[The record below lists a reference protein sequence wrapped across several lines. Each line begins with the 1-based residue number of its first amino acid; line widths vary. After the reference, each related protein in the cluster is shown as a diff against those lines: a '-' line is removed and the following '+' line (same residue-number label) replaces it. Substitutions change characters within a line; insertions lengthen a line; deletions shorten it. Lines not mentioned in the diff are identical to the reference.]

1 MALDIV
7 NKEFLIDG
15 TARLLLSNGGGRIVG
30 TLIVTDLKTVEDLQS
45 RNAVS
50 VDFKYRSFSTIKEVG
65 ETEVK

>member
-1 MALDIV
+1 MALDITS
-7 NKEFLIDG
+7 KEFLIDG

-50 VDFKYRSFSTIKEVG
+50 VDFKYRAFSTIKEVG
-65 ETEVK
+65 EPEVK